1 MTLLNSLPQMLNI
14 LVLFSFTLVI
24 FGTIGIQLFQGSFRG
39 RCALVESLSEGAG
52 FKDIEFETDRDGSEY
67 FCQLTKNPPYACPKG
82 YKCVN
87 VGNPEEGLNHFD
99 NIIVALITAFE
110 MITLEGWSG
119 VMYQIRMSRG
129 GFSVEGDIFCVACV
143 VFGALFV
150 LNLMIAVQFNFLDE
164 AFNEI
169 EMQKQK
175 EKEKH
180 EEEMRENRKNVEE
193 IERDNELELQNQ
205 ARNQLDLPPQ

>member
-1 MTLLNSLPQMLNI
+1 MRGLVMTLLNSLPQMLNI

-24 FGTIGIQLFQGSFRG
+24 FGTIGIQLFQGNFRG

-52 FKDIEFETDRDGSEY
+52 FKDIEFEADRDGNEY

-82 YKCVN
+82 YRCVN

-119 VMYQIRMSRG
+119 VMY
-129 GFSVEGDIFCVACV
+129 
-143 VFGALFV
+143 
-150 LNLMIAVQFNFLDE
+150 
-164 AFNEI
+164 
-169 EMQKQK
+169 
-175 EKEKH
+175 
-180 EEEMRENRKNVEE
+180 
-193 IERDNELELQNQ
+193 
-205 ARNQLDLPPQ
+205 

>member
-1 MTLLNSLPQMLNI
+1 
-14 LVLFSFTLVI
+14 
-24 FGTIGIQLFQGSFRG
+24 
-39 RCALVESLSEGAG
+39 
-52 FKDIEFETDRDGSEY
+52 
-67 FCQLTKNPPYACPKG
+67 
-82 YKCVN
+82 
-87 VGNPEEGLNHFD
+87 
-99 NIIVALITAFE
+99 
-110 MITLEGWSG
+110 
-119 VMYQIRMSRG
+119 MSRG

-205 ARNQLDLPPQ
+205 ARSQIDLPPQ

>member
-24 FGTIGIQLFQGSFRG
+24 FGTIGIQLFQGNFRG

-52 FKDIEFETDRDGSEY
+52 FKDIEFQADRDGNEF
-67 FCQLTKNPPYACPKG
+67 FCQLTKNPPYTCPKG
-82 YKCVN
+82 YRCVN

-205 ARNQLDLPPQ
+205 ARSQIDLPPQ